1 MLDIISE
8 VNKYL
13 LTKITVYAPIIQN
26 VFLNIGSEE
35 LICRQDPSRAVET
48 RYFDGRR
55 SGSLNFSYYAKSK
68 DQKKARQQLD
78 AIVNALDFSGLTT
91 ISDGLLVKI
100 EVVALPAYVSKTE
113 SGEHIF
119 TASMKLEYIN

>member
-13 LTKITVYAPIIQN
+13 LTKIAVYAPIIQN

-35 LICRQDPSRAVET
+35 IICRQDPSRAVET

-55 SGSLNFSYYAKSK
+55 AGALNFSYYTKSK

-100 EVVALPAYVSKTE
+100 EAVALPAYVSKTE
-113 SGEHIF
+113 AGEHIF